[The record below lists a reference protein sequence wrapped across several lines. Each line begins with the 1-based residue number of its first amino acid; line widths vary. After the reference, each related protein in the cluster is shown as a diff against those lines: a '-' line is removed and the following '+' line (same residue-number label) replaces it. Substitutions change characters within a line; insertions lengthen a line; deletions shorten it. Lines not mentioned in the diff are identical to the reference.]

1 MEVLLSMR
9 KAHFRFARDASVSA
23 ATTRRPLKIAVSL
36 TATAGTIDT
45 CAVTASA
52 NGAPTKQ
59 DVVKAKLKVG

>member
-1 MEVLLSMR
+1 VTAGINKTATLAAGATSGVL
-9 KAHFRFARDASVSA
+9 K
-23 ATTRRPLKIAVSL
+23 LKIAVSL